1 MTPGIFVRAEEGGSS
16 WRREDREE
24 RPAKVVE
31 CRMWGVGEM
40 RRSKIGV
47 DGEQVSIQVDAG
59 RSGRETGVVRVRE
72 RIVGEKG
79 RDELKM
85 AERDCRDWPRRCT

>member
-1 MTPGIFVRAEEGGSS
+1 MTPGICVRTEEGGSS

-31 CRMWGVGEM
+31 WRMWGVGER

-47 DGEQVSIQVDAG
+47 E
-59 RSGRETGVVRVRE
+59 GV
-72 RIVGEKG
+72 
-79 RDELKM
+79 
-85 AERDCRDWPRRCT
+85 